1 MLTKMLWMGLLLSAM
16 VHPLSSSAQES
27 GGKRKE
33 LPEGKGKNM
42 VAAVCSSCHG
52 LSVITDSKRN
62 LQDWKDIVDQMVAHG
77 APLQDDEVDIVT
89 QYLAKN
95 FALEDSPPDSK
106 AEPVKT
112 KINMNKSSAKELESG
127 LELTE
132 KEASAIV
139 SYREKHGDFK
149 NEDDLK
155 KVDGIDVKKIEA
167 AKDRLTF

>member
-1 MLTKMLWMGLLLSAM
+1 
-16 VHPLSSSAQES
+16 
-27 GGKRKE
+27 
-33 LPEGKGKNM
+33 
-42 VAAVCSSCHG
+42 
-52 LSVITDSKRN
+52 
-62 LQDWKDIVDQMVAHG
+62 MVAHG
-77 APLQDDEVDIVT
+77 ASLQDDEVDIVT

-95 FALEDSPPDSK
+95 FALENTSPGSRRP
-106 AEPVKT
+106 EPVKT
-112 KINMNKSSAKELESG
+112 KINVNKSSAKELESG

-139 SYREKHGDFK
+139 SHREKHGDFK